1 MRTIYFILSLLCTAM
16 GLTACNELDTGSR
29 LEKISIEDALRQTTR
44 NILIED
50 FTGQRCVNCPEA
62 ANQAAE
68 IQHSFG
74 TGRAIVVAIHGGPLA
89 VSETDSPIGLANEQS
104 QQLNEM
110 FIPQNE
116 SYPQGRIDRSGS
128 YCAYTAWMDRAV
140 NRLLVQPGASI
151 SIEREGEVESE
162 AESESRVKLRIKV
175 VGSNSQT
182 VLTRLH
188 VWLTEDHIIAGQIVP
203 DTGFDAY
210 YVHSHVFRTALTP
223 LEGEACTLSES
234 EPQERTFTAT
244 LKSKWVLQNMHI
256 VAFVCN
262 DETGEVMQAEE
273 IQVISNK

>member
-1 MRTIYFILSLLCTAM
+1 MRTLYFILSLLCTAI
-16 GLTACNELDTGSR
+16 GFTACDEPDTDSR
-29 LEKISIEDALRQTTR
+29 LERVSIEDALRQTTR

-62 ANQAAE
+62 ANQASE
-68 IQHSFG
+68 ILHSFG
-74 TGRAIVVAIHGGPLA
+74 TGRAIAVAIHGGPLA

-104 QQLNEM
+104 QELNEM

-128 YCAYTAWMDRAV
+128 YCAYTTWMARAV

-151 SIEREGEVESE
+151 SIERDGEVESE
-162 AESESRVKLRIKV
+162 AEGESRVKFRIKV

-182 VLTRLH
+182 VQTHLH
-188 VWLTEDHIIAGQIVP
+188 VWLTEDNIVAGQIVP
-203 DTGFDAY
+203 NTGFDAY

-234 EPQERTFTAT
+234 EPQERSFTAT
-244 LKSKWVLQNMHI
+244 LKSKWVPANMHI

-273 IQVISNK
+273 YTLLSNK